1 MAMDA
6 TVGYKLPR
14 ELTDIIFSH
23 LRGDIRTL
31 KACSLVSSIWLP
43 SSRLYLFENVVCSPI
58 GPSGLQDL
66 ILWVCMSPSARL
78 YVKSLNI
85 RGPRIPMSK
94 APMDI
99 SSLFIVLPHIPN
111 LENLFLYNLEIGVV
125 DARCVPTRILPRIS
139 NLTFEGCMAV
149 GESSTPTK
157 TLLSLFQEIQFLTF
171 DHLVYRSDPLP
182 STIPTQVHGIAI
194 TCNEGSESYGILQ
207 LFSISNPRWDLRL
220 LHLSIVD
227 FPYSRRPL
235 DTILPLC
242 RNTLRELQVDLMVCY
257 WSLMDALLRFPK
269 RKSFLLPKACPSLK
283 R

>member
-6 TVGYKLPR
+6 TLGYKLPR

-43 SSRLYLFENVVCSPI
+43 SSRLYLFENVVCYAI
-58 GPSGLQDL
+58 GPSGCALQDF
-66 ILWVCMSPSARL
+66 ILWICTSPGARL

-99 SSLFIVLPHIPN
+99 SSLFVLLPHIPN

-125 DARCVPTRILPRIS
+125 DTQCVPTGIVPRIS

-149 GESSTPTK
+149 GESATPTK
-157 TLLSLFQEIQFLTF
+157 TLLSLFQEIQFLTV

-182 STIPTQVHGIAI
+182 PTIPTQVHGIAI

-207 LFSISNPRWDLRL
+207 LFSISNPRWDLLNR
-220 LHLSIVD
+220 
-227 FPYSRRPL
+227 
-235 DTILPLC
+235 
-242 RNTLRELQVDLMVCY
+242 
-257 WSLMDALLRFPK
+257 
-269 RKSFLLPKACPSLK
+269 
-283 R
+283 